1 MWFSRGPCGALT
13 ARVFSVRFELA
24 MRPLPL
30 RNPANPWR
38 KEQVSYDGD
47 PPSAEY
53 TVFED
58 QTREILSNNDSP
70 DLGFRYS
77 INPYRGCLHGCA
89 YCYARPSHEYLG
101 FGAGADF
108 ERKLVV
114 KLNAAR
120 LLREA
125 FEKQSWA
132 GELILFSGNTDCYQ
146 PLEASY
152 GLTRACLDVCREYKN
167 PLHIITKSA
176 LVERDAELLS
186 DLAAIGSASVTLTV
200 PFWDPAVA
208 RAIEPLVPTPQRRM
222 ETVRRLTERGIPV
235 SVNIAP
241 LIPGLSDRD
250 IVPVLEAA
258 HAAGAVS
265 AAMIPLR
272 LPGNV
277 EAVFVERLR
286 EAFPLSADKVL
297 ARVREMRGGKLNDPR
312 FGSRMKGEGPYID
325 AVRLLFEQT
334 ARRLGLGTREVGLD
348 AEAPARASTFQRP
361 TDRGGQLRLF

>member
-1 MWFSRGPCGALT
+1 
-13 ARVFSVRFELA
+13 

-30 RNPANPWR
+30 RNPVSPWR
-38 KEQVSYDGD
+38 KEQVSYLDEL
-47 PPSAEY
+47 PNVEL

-58 QTREILSNNDSP
+58 QTRQILSDNDSP

-77 INPYRGCLHGCA
+77 VNPYRGCLHGCA

-108 ERKLVV
+108 ERKIVV
-114 KLNAAR
+114 KPQAAG

-125 FEKQSWA
+125 FEKKSWL

-152 GLTRACLDVCREYKN
+152 GLTRACLAVCLEYKN
-167 PLHIITKSA
+167 PLHVITKSA
-176 LVERDAELLS
+176 LVERDADILSELS
-186 DLAAIGSASVTLTV
+186 RIGSASVTLTV

-208 RAIEPLVPTPQRRM
+208 RAIEPLVPTPKRRM
-222 ETVRRLTERGIPV
+222 ETVRRLTDRGIPV

-258 HAAGAVS
+258 KAAGAVS
-265 AAMIPLR
+265 SAMIPLR

-277 EAVFVERLR
+277 AAVFVERLR
-286 EAFPLSADKVL
+286 EAFPLSAEKVL
-297 ARVREMRGGKLNDPR
+297 ARVREMRGGELNDPR
-312 FGSRMKGEGPYID
+312 FGSRMKGEGPYLD
-325 AVRLLFEQT
+325 VVRKLFDQT
-334 ARRLGLGTREVGLD
+334 ARRLGLGTREVGIG
-348 AEAPARASTFQRP
+348 AEGPAGAARSSTFRRP
-361 TDRGGQLRLF
+361 TDPGGQLRLF

>member
-1 MWFSRGPCGALT
+1 
-13 ARVFSVRFELA
+13 
-24 MRPLPL
+24 MRSLPL
-30 RNPANPWR
+30 RNPPNPWR
-38 KEQVSYDGD
+38 KELVSYLEET
-47 PPSAEY
+47 PSVEL

-58 QTREILSNNDSP
+58 QTRQILSDNDSP

-77 INPYRGCLHGCA
+77 VNPYRGCLHGCS

-108 ERKLVV
+108 ERKIVI
-114 KLNAAR
+114 KPHAAR

-125 FEKQSWA
+125 FEKRSWL

-146 PLEASY
+146 PLESSY
-152 GLTRACLDVCREYKN
+152 GLTRACLEVCRDYKN

-176 LVERDAELLS
+176 LVERDADLLAE
-186 DLAAIGSASVTLTV
+186 LAAIGSASVTLTV
-200 PFWDPAVA
+200 PFWDPAIA

-222 ETVRRLTERGIPV
+222 ETVRRLSERGIPV

-258 HAAGAVS
+258 RAAGAHS
-265 AAMIPLR
+265 AALIPLR
-272 LPGNV
+272 LPGSV

-286 EAFPLSADKVL
+286 EAFPLAAEKVL

-312 FGSRMKGEGPYID
+312 FGSRMQGEGPYIG

-334 ARRLGLGTREVGLD
+334 ARRLGLDTREVGMQ
-348 AEAPARASTFQRP
+348 AEQAARETTFLRP
-361 TDRGGQLRLF
+361 TDKGGQLRLF

>member
-1 MWFSRGPCGALT
+1 
-13 ARVFSVRFELA
+13 

-30 RNPANPWR
+30 RNPPNRWR
-38 KEQVSYDGD
+38 KEVVSYLEEE
-47 PPSAEY
+47 P
-53 TVFED
+53 TVDLTIFED
-58 QTREILSNNDSP
+58 QTKQIISDNDSP

-77 INPYRGCLHGCA
+77 INPYRGCLHGCS

-108 ERKLVV
+108 ERKIVV
-114 KLNAAR
+114 KLHAAA

-125 FEKQSWA
+125 FEKKSWQ

-146 PLEASY
+146 PLESSY
-152 GLTRACLDVCREYKN
+152 GLTRACLEVCREYRN
-167 PLHIITKSA
+167 PLHVITKSA
-176 LVERDAELLS
+176 LVERDADVLA
-186 DLAAIGSASVTLTV
+186 DLAAMGSASVTLTI

-208 RAIEPLVPTPQRRM
+208 RAIEPLVPTPKRRI

-250 IVPVLEAA
+250 MVHVLEAA
-258 HAAGAVS
+258 KEAGAVG

-272 LPGNV
+272 LPGSV
-277 EAVFVERLR
+277 EPVFVERLR
-286 EAFPLSADKVL
+286 EQFPLVAEKVL

-312 FGSRMKGEGPYID
+312 FGTRMQGEGPYID
-325 AVRLLFEQT
+325 AVRLLFDQT
-334 ARRLGLGTREVGLD
+334 ARRLGLKAREMTGQNGIND
-348 AEAPARASTFQRP
+348 ERPAPHETTFRRP
-361 TDRGGQLRLF
+361 TDKGGQLRLF

>member
-1 MWFSRGPCGALT
+1 LILG
-13 ARVFSVRFELA
+13 

-30 RNPANPWR
+30 RNPPNRWR
-38 KEQVSYDGD
+38 KEAVSYLEEE
-47 PPSAEY
+47 PTVEL

-58 QTREILSNNDSP
+58 QTRRILSDNDSP
-70 DLGFRYS
+70 DLGFKYS
-77 INPYRGCLHGCA
+77 VNPYRGCLHGCS

-108 ERKLVV
+108 ERKIVV
-114 KLNAAR
+114 KLKAAE

-125 FEKQSWA
+125 FEKKSWV

-146 PLEASY
+146 PLESSY
-152 GLTRACLDVCREYKN
+152 GLTRACLEVCREYRN

-176 LVERDAELLS
+176 LVERDADVLA
-186 DLAAIGSASVTLTV
+186 DLAAMGSASVTLTI

-208 RAIEPLVPTPQRRM
+208 RAIEPLVPTPKRRI
-222 ETVRRLTERGIPV
+222 ETVRRLSARGIPV

-250 IVPVLEAA
+250 MVHVLEAA
-258 HAAGAVS
+258 KDAGAVG

-272 LPGNV
+272 LPGSV
-277 EAVFVERLR
+277 EPVFVERLR
-286 EAFPLSADKVL
+286 EQFPLVAEKVL

-312 FGSRMKGEGPYID
+312 FGSRMQGEGPYID
-325 AVRLLFEQT
+325 AVRLLFDQT
-334 ARRLGLGTREVGLD
+334 ARRLGLKAREMAGQNGINDERPSTGLED
-348 AEAPARASTFQRP
+348 TTFRRP
-361 TDRGGQLRLF
+361 TDEGGQLRLF